1 MEKQLLRRLAIKG
14 IKSMNQSDRKQ
25 ENTVDPIYKNIWR
38 ISSIVLSV
46 LIISVSLLWSFLR
59 LSTDDCVT
67 TTVKYANG
75 SVVSEKVCE

>member
-25 ENTVDPIYKNIWR
+25 ENTVDPIYQNIWR

-67 TTVKYANG
+67 TTVKHANG